1 MKSGSKTCRVGTVDV
16 THNGKRR
23 GRKKMLTPEQFKAK
37 SLEYFD
43 ECKALDE
50 APSIAGLAFHLGFSS
65 KQSIFDYRKDPEY
78 AHEANRATLFIE
90 AWLNKKA
97 VNKETFTPGQLFI
110 LKSNFG
116 YEDKHSVDHTSSDGS
131 MRPTTIQ
138 LVGPDDDSEA

>member
-1 MKSGSKTCRVGTVDV
+1 MKSGSKTCRVGTCEV
-16 THNGKRR
+16 THKGKRR
-23 GRKKMLTPEQFKAK
+23 GRKKMLTPEQFNAK

-116 YEDKHSVDHTSSDGS
+116 YEDKHQIEHSEKVVDTG
-131 MRPTTIQ
+131 
-138 LVGPDDDSEA
+138 ENEW

>member
-1 MKSGSKTCRVGTVDV
+1 MKSGSKTCRVGTVEV
-16 THNGKRR
+16 THKGKRR
-23 GRKKMLTPEQFKAK
+23 GRKKMLTVEEFKNK

-43 ECKALDE
+43 ECRALDE

-116 YEDKHSVDHTSSDGS
+116 YEDKQQIEHSEKVVDSG
-131 MRPTTIQ
+131 
-138 LVGPDDDSEA
+138 ENEW

>member
-1 MKSGSKTCRVGTVDV
+1 MKSGSKTCRVGTCEV
-16 THNGKRR
+16 THKGKRR

-37 SLEYFD
+37 SMEYFD

-116 YEDKHSVDHTSSDGS
+116 YEDRHQIEHSEKVVDTG
-131 MRPTTIQ
+131 
-138 LVGPDDDSEA
+138 ENEW

>member
-1 MKSGSKTCRVGTVDV
+1 MKSGSKTCRVGTCEV
-16 THNGKRR
+16 THRGKRR
-23 GRKKMLTPEQFKAK
+23 GKKKMLTPEQFKAK
-37 SLEYFD
+37 SMEYFD

-116 YEDKHSVDHTSSDGS
+116 YEDRHQIEHSEKVVDTG
-131 MRPTTIQ
+131 
-138 LVGPDDDSEA
+138 ENEW

>member
-1 MKSGSKTCRVGTVDV
+1 
-16 THNGKRR
+16 
-23 GRKKMLTPEQFKAK
+23 MLTPEQFKAK
-37 SLEYFD
+37 SMEYFD

-78 AHEANRATLFIE
+78 THEANRATLFIE

-116 YEDKHSVDHTSSDGS
+116 YEDRHQIEHSEKVVDTG
-131 MRPTTIQ
+131 
-138 LVGPDDDSEA
+138 ENEW